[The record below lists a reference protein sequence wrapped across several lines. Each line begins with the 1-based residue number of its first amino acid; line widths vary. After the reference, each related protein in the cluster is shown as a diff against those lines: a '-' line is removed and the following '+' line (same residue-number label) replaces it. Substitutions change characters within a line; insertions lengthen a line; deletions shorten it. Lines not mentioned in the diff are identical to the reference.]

1 MAIVLDRIY
10 TYIYTFMQI
19 SERTSTAP
27 RPSRPFE
34 LAAETKQIKSGPL
47 RLPTILLQSCC
58 SFCEIDLHSRRS
70 CIIIMCTRDSSQEYR
85 VIKLDHYSRL
95 SPLMDFMC
103 GTRAV
108 YNIMRDTAAVWQL
121 NIIVLRRTAQ
131 YYIM

>member
-19 SERTSTAP
+19 SERTFTVP
-27 RPSRPFE
+27 RPFRPFE
-34 LAAETKQIKSGPL
+34 LAAKTKQIKSGPL
-47 RLPTILLQSCC
+47 PLPTILLQLCC

-70 CIIIMCTRDSSQEYR
+70 CIIIICTRDSSQEHR

-108 YNIMRDTAAVWQL
+108 YNIMRDTAAVQQS
-121 NIIVLRRTAQ
+121 NIIVFRRTAE
-131 YYIM
+131 YCV